1 MTKWNVL
8 EQLQRLM
15 PMEEEAVERAI
26 PICSQCL
33 DEINENL
40 RDDADKNDKRIALA
54 AAGLA
59 YYQLMITS
67 ISADGTVTS
76 FRAGDVTVSK
86 NPGAI
91 LETAANIRDEALAR
105 AVPILKDR
113 DFVFRQ
119 VGI

>member
-8 EQLQRLM
+8 EQLKRLM
-15 PMEEEAVERAI
+15 PMNEEAVEKAI
-26 PICSQCL
+26 PICGQCL
-33 DEINENL
+33 EEIRGNL
-40 RDDADKNDKRIALA
+40 RDDADKEDKRIALA

-59 YYQLMITS
+59 YYQLMIAS
-67 ISADGTVTS
+67 ISADDAVTS
-76 FRAGDVTVSK
+76 FRAGDVTVTK
-86 NPGAI
+86 NPVAI
-91 LETAANIRDEALAR
+91 MEIAANIRDEALAR